1 MQVLRGKMSSSGSKI
16 PFNATHLRIV
26 CVGVSFMMG
35 LIGTF
40 YLSTLGIPF
49 FITAIPAVAILYV
62 HLPIMFVKRRG

>member
-1 MQVLRGKMSSSGSKI
+1 MQVLRAKMSDGGSKI

-62 HLPIMFVKRRG
+62 HIPLILVKKRS